1 MIEISR
7 RRGRMARRL
16 SWLIVVGMVFAAV
29 AMPVASPVLAA
40 GPGGNGTGKPDGG
53 PTSDVTIGGSTTAAA
68 NSATMGTATMFCSG
82 GDVSTFS
89 GTFTLSTNVD
99 NGSTIVLWLAAN
111 NGSDASPAAN
121 VSKNYVVVSVHLA
134 GTYSFSLPVTHP
146 FSTTSGGILIVFA
159 VNSDNTTVISSS
171 KSNSLNCTEAQ
182 ATPTPTPAPT
192 ATPTPA
198 PTATPTA
205 APTATPTAAPTATP
219 TPAPTATPTPA
230 PTATPVPDATATP
243 TPAPTATPV
252 PEATATPTPA
262 PTATPVPPAGGV
274 GGITGTPKPRT
285 TLPPTDTLTG
295 TSPSAPASQGWRLIL
310 LAMAGLLGAA
320 LVLTPA
326 QARARTDRR
335 R

>member
-1 MIEISR
+1 MLGDTPMIEISR

-16 SWLIVVGMVFAAV
+16 SWLMVVGMVFAAV
-29 AMPVASPVLAA
+29 AMPFASPVLAA
-40 GPGGNGTGKPDGG
+40 GPGGNGTGQPDGG

-99 NGSTIVLWLAAN
+99 SGSTIVLWLAAN
-111 NGSDASPAAN
+111 TGSDASPAAN

-134 GTYSFSLPVTHP
+134 GTYTFSLPVTHP

-219 TPAPTATPTPA
+219 TAA
-230 PTATPVPDATATP
+230 PTATPVPE
-243 TPAPTATPV
+243 PTATPV
-252 PEATATPTPA
+252 PEATATPVPEA
-262 PTATPVPPAGGV
+262 TATPVPQATATPAPPTGGV

-295 TSPSAPASQGWRLIL
+295 TSPSAPPSQGWRLIL

-326 QARARTDRR
+326 QAPARSDRR

>member
-1 MIEISR
+1 
-7 RRGRMARRL
+7 MARRL

-53 PTSDVTIGGSTTAAA
+53 PTSDVTIGGSTSAAA

-82 GDVSTFS
+82 GDVATFS

-99 NGSTIVLWLAAN
+99 SGSTIVLWLAAN
-111 NGSDASPAAN
+111 TGSDASPAAN

-134 GTYSFSLPVTHP
+134 GTYTFSLPVTHP

-182 ATPTPTPAPT
+182 ATPTPTPTPAPT

-219 TPAPTATPTPA
+219 TAAPTATPTPA

-243 TPAPTATPV
+243 TPGPTATPV
-252 PEATATPTPA
+252 PEATATPVPEA
-262 PTATPVPPAGGV
+262 TATPVPPAGGV

-285 TLPPTDTLTG
+285 TLPPTDTVNG
-295 TSPSAPASQGWRLIL
+295 TSPSAPVSQGWRLIL

>member
-7 RRGRMARRL
+7 RRRRMARRL
-16 SWLIVVGMVFAAV
+16 SWVIVVGMVFAAV

-53 PTSDVTIGGSTTAAA
+53 PTSDVTIGGSTSAAA

-82 GDVSTFS
+82 GDVATFS

-99 NGSTIVLWLAAN
+99 SGSTIVLWLAAN
-111 NGSDASPAAN
+111 TGSDASPAAN
-121 VSKNYVVVSVHLA
+121 VSKNYVVASVHLA
-134 GTYSFSLPVTHP
+134 GTYTFSLPVTHP

-198 PTATPTA
+198 PTATP
-205 APTATPTAAPTATP
+205 
-219 TPAPTATPTPA
+219 
-230 PTATPVPDATATP
+230 VPDATATP
-243 TPAPTATPV
+243 TPGPTATPV
-252 PEATATPTPA
+252 PEATATPVPEA
-262 PTATPVPPAGGV
+262 TATPVPPAGGV

-285 TLPPTDTLTG
+285 TLPPTDTVNG
-295 TSPSAPASQGWRLIL
+295 TSPSAPVSQGWRLIL

-326 QARARTDRR
+326 QARARSDRR

>member
-1 MIEISR
+1 MLGDTPMIEISR

-16 SWLIVVGMVFAAV
+16 SWLMVVGMVFAAV
-29 AMPVASPVLAA
+29 AMPFASPVLAA
-40 GPGGNGTGKPDGG
+40 GPGGNGTGQPDGG

-99 NGSTIVLWLAAN
+99 SGSTIVLWLAAN
-111 NGSDASPAAN
+111 TGSDASPAAN
-121 VSKNYVVVSVHLA
+121 VSKNYVVVSVPLA
-134 GTYSFSLPVTHP
+134 GTYTFSLPVTHP

-159 VNSDNTTVISSS
+159 VNTDNTTVISSS

-198 PTATPTA
+198 PTATPTP
-205 APTATPTAAPTATP
+205 APTATPTA
-219 TPAPTATPTPA
+219 APTATPTPA

-252 PEATATPTPA
+252 PEATATPVPA
-262 PTATPVPPAGGV
+262 ATATPVPPAGGV

-295 TSPSAPASQGWRLIL
+295 TSPSAPANQSWRLIL

-326 QARARTDRR
+326 QARARSDRR